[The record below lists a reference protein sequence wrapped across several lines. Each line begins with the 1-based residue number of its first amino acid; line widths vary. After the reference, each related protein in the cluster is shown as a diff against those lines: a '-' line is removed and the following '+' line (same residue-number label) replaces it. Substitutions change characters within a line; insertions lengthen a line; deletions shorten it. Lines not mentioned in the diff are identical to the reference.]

1 MDKMDDKELL
11 EAIDKL
17 LEQCD
22 ELMNQYPSE
31 AIDTLLEQCDELI
44 DQYPLEPMD
53 KPLMDNL
60 MEKVDKCNESLE
72 QCLESM
78 DKPLVEN
85 TKNEFSD
92 EIMKRGNETIKLEGT
107 MECCE
112 EMVDNDKIMLSE
124 VKNVEEKVEMVQL
137 ENISMKE

>member
-1 MDKMDDKELL
+1 
-11 EAIDKL
+11 
-17 LEQCD
+17 
-22 ELMNQYPSE
+22 
-31 AIDTLLEQCDELI
+31 
-44 DQYPLEPMD
+44 MD

-72 QCLESM
+72 QCY
-78 DKPLVEN
+78 PLVEN

-92 EIMKRGNETIKLEGT
+92 EIMKRGNETIKLEGA

>member
-60 MEKVDKCNESLE
+60 MEKVDKCNESL
-72 QCLESM
+72 
-78 DKPLVEN
+78 
-85 TKNEFSD
+85 
-92 EIMKRGNETIKLEGT
+92 GT
-107 MECCE
+107 MFG
-112 EMVDNDKIMLSE
+112 VHG
-124 VKNVEEKVEMVQL
+124 
-137 ENISMKE
+137 